1 VTTTSGDHESY
12 APCHPTNEGYR
23 LRLIL
28 LTGTLMVIARV
39 FAAYPLPAQTN
50 GTASA
55 QKQFTNQHF
64 VCDAG
69 YTKQECQNATAVLRN
84 GVTRYP
90 VDALIG
96 WTWVL
101 VRTADW
107 KYILPAKGINVNDPA
122 FSNLSKRVTFIDG
135 SLVDKASIRGT
146 ELRMV
151 WHMPVEELLDLTI
164 RHELAHALCN
174 ERDETRTERAALSLK
189 NGRALH
195 CRVVEQASAANR
207 DNRPDTR

>member
-1 VTTTSGDHESY
+1 VTTISGDHESC
-12 APCHPTNEGYR
+12 APCHPTNAGCR

-28 LTGTLMVIARV
+28 LTGTLMVIPRV
-39 FAAYPLPAQTN
+39 FSAYPLPAQTN
-50 GTASA
+50 GTVSA
-55 QKQFTNQHF
+55 QKRFANQHF
-64 VCDAG
+64 VCDVG
-69 YTKQECQNATAVLRN
+69 YTKRECQIATAVLRN

-90 VDALIG
+90 VYALNG

-107 KYILPAKGINVNDPA
+107 KYILPSKGINVNDPA

-135 SLVDKASIRGT
+135 SLIDRASIRGI

-174 ERDETRTERAALSLK
+174 EHDETRAERAAIALK
-189 NGRALH
+189 NGTTLP
-195 CRVVEQASAANR
+195 CRVVAQASAANR
-207 DNRPDTR
+207 DNLSDTR